1 MSKYANY
8 QCETEYLKDYFAES
22 LKIHGKVNMLGVLDH
37 VSASGMTRYISMYM
51 PLLTDDGKP
60 TVVCIAREKKVTGCG
75 MDMGFH
81 LASNLLFDVYGTYE
95 EIPCL
100 PKLDFHWL

>member
-22 LKIHGKVNMLGVLDH
+22 LKIHGTVKMLGVLDH
-37 VSASGMTRYISMYM
+37 VSASGMTRIISMYM

-60 TVVCIAREKKVTGCG
+60 TVVCIAREKRVTGCG

-81 LASNLLFDVYGTYE
+81 LASNLFFEVYGNDREMPYQT
-95 EIPCL
+95 
-100 PKLDFHWL
+100 KLDFHWL